1 MLALAVSDSV
11 GSVPAVDNR
20 GELVRMAITERETGQ
35 IDEANASGRPA
46 VVLLHGLWLLPSS
59 WDRWSA
65 LAGEA
70 GYAALTPSWPD
81 DPETVEE
88 ARANPQVFAKKTVG
102 EVADHVGEVI
112 DQLKTKPAVVGHSFG
127 GLLAEIVAGRGLSA
141 ASVAIDP
148 APFRGVLP
156 LPISSLRSASPVL
169 RNPANWNRAVTLS
182 LEQFKY
188 GWANA
193 LSDEEAK
200 QLHETFHVAA
210 PGAPLFQAA
219 SANLNPWTEAKVNSR
234 SSDRGP
240 LLLIS

>member
-102 EVADHVGEVI
+102 QVADHIAERTG
-112 DQLKTKPAVVGHSFG
+112 KPTRKPAEIGHTLG
-127 GLLAEIVAGRGLSA
+127 RLA
-141 ASVAIDP
+141 
-148 APFRGVLP
+148 
-156 LPISSLRSASPVL
+156 
-169 RNPANWNRAVTLS
+169 T
-182 LEQFKY
+182 Q
-188 GWANA
+188 
-193 LSDEEAK
+193 
-200 QLHETFHVAA
+200 T
-210 PGAPLFQAA
+210 
-219 SANLNPWTEAKVNSR
+219 
-234 SSDRGP
+234 
-240 LLLIS
+240 